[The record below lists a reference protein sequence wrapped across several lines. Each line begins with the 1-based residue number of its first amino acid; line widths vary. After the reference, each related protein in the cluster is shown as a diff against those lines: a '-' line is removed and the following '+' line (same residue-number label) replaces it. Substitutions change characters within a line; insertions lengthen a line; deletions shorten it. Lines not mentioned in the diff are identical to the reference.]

1 MLENSGF
8 ELPTIEHLTNTAMN
22 FNNNVSVEAEVDKTQ
37 ETRIHDTTKN
47 ILSGENSRELIQS
60 KSVDILQN

>member
-8 ELPTIEHLTNTAMN
+8 ELPTIEHLTSAAN